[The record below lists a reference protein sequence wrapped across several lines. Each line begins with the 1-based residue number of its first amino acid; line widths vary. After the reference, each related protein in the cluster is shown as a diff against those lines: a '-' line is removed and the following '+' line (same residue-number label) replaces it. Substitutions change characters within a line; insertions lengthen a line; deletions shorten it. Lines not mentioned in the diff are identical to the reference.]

1 MLFPTFFTFSLA
13 QICQLDL
20 RRSMVE
26 AFGGGWKRPGET
38 AQQRASGAL
47 PPLPAPL
54 PSSFSLLSFS
64 SVLFKLF
71 FPILL
76 SPNKINPLV
85 PAHEKGTFTHLLK
98 VWLEGQGHHHLIRN
112 ADPRD
117 L

>member
-54 PSSFSLLSFS
+54 PSFLSPF
-64 SVLFKLF
+64 LF
-71 FPILL
+71 FCSLQTFL
-76 SPNKINPLV
+76 SHPTLPKQNKPLGAC
-85 PAHEKGTFTHLLK
+85 P
-98 VWLEGQGHHHLIRN
+98 
-112 ADPRD
+112 
-117 L
+117 